1 MGVSQIEYDDL
12 MKTEGKSLLQQKTIR
27 THVPSPTYNDFR
39 RGYIVRYF
47 IQQINDSNAII
58 YEINEND
65 YKNFTSDVFYNAVNI
80 DWRLTGNMENI
91 KDSNEKSVKLG
102 SKKIKSLIFYLPN
115 YLQFSGY

>member
-12 MKTEGKSLLQQKTIR
+12 IKADGKLLVQQKTIR
-27 THVPSPTYNDFR
+27 THVPSPTYVDFR

-47 IQQINDSNAII
+47 IQQINDTNSII
-58 YEINEND
+58 YEISESD
-65 YKNFTSDVFYNAVNI
+65 YNKFTSDVFYSAVNI
-80 DWRLTGNMENI
+80 DWRLSGTMENI
-91 KDSNEKSVKLG
+91 KSSNEKSVKLG